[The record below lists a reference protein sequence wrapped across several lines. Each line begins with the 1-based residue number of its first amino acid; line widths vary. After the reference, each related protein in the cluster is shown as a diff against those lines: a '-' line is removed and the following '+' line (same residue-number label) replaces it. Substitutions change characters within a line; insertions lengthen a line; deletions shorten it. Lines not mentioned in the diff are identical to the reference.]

1 MTEEFLIQNYKQ
13 EINGKKNAYQVVATA
28 GYQVL
33 AALQVSGNLTYT
45 QSPNF
50 ENDYAGLV
58 RLTLPDLATS
68 TGGKK

>member
-1 MTEEFLIQNYKQ
+1 M
-13 EINGKKNAYQVVATA
+13 VATA

-33 AALQVSGNLTYT
+33 AALQLSGDLTYT
-45 QSPNF
+45 QSPIF

-58 RLTLPDLATS
+58 RATLDLGTA